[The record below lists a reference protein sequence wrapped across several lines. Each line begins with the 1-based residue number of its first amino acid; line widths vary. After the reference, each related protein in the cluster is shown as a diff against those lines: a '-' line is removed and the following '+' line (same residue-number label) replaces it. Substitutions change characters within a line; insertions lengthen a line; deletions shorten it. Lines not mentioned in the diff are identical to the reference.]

1 MDSFFTNLPFEKA
14 AELAQL
20 SQLMLEL
27 RNHRNA
33 VLGHYDAPDEA
44 ALLARVEAAAVPEH
58 PAYEHYLAARILA
71 DTRNAARAT
80 LALSVTEGQPQ

>member
-1 MDSFFTNLPFEKA
+1 MDSFFANLPFEKA

-33 VLGHYDAPDEA
+33 VLGHHGTADEA
-44 ALLARVEAAAVPEH
+44 ALLSRIESSAVDEH

-71 DTRNAARAT
+71 DTREAARSA
-80 LALSVTEGQPQ
+80 LAASLTEGTPP